1 VAVRAV
7 HGRVIECTELIAV
20 DPFNAEAWRCVRCQ
34 SKKLRAADHQG

>member
-20 DPFNAEAWRCVRCQ
+20 NLFNAEARRCV
-34 SKKLRAADHQG
+34 